1 MSNKA
6 ISGLAALGGATCVL
20 VGGIA
25 AFPLG
30 IVGDFALAVPLAA
43 ATGMGIWYWWP
54 GRRPVTS
61 QEIKDLYARIDGIAN
76 HQNSGV
82 TTEQV
87 VNAIRTGTEKLE
99 RIQSEALA
107 IKAPNTTR
115 RIKHIVALGFKI
127 VEDFRQDPKDVLL
140 AQSWL
145 NSYLDETINLVK
157 GYAQLSRTGARSIEA
172 QKQMAEFEG
181 LLDTIETKFQELL
194 DRLLANDVM
203 DFDVNLT
210 VMKGRLENEGI

>member
-20 VGGIA
+20 VGAVTALPFSLI
-25 AFPLG
+25 
-30 IVGDFALAVPLAA
+30 GDFAVAVPLAA
-43 ATGMGIWYWWP
+43 VTGLGIWHWWP

-61 QEIKDLYARIDGIAN
+61 QEIKDLYARIDGIAD